1 MDIAS
6 LRESLNMEQQRYRQL
21 WDERETVVTS
31 LHGQV
36 RQLQHDRDDYYTKYQ
51 ELQVSIQM
59 HMYALFILVEFVLPT
74 WEQTFKLNFMKSNV
88 KSLIYTLMCVVVGC
102 FFKSQSKMQECKK
115 RMGEMEAELQKANN
129 RVCHTGHQ
137 LNQLTAKV
145 KTLHTAELQLR

>member
-1 MDIAS
+1 
-6 LRESLNMEQQRYRQL
+6 
-21 WDERETVVTS
+21 
-31 LHGQV
+31 
-36 RQLQHDRDDYYTKYQ
+36 
-51 ELQVSIQM
+51 
-59 HMYALFILVEFVLPT
+59 
-74 WEQTFKLNFMKSNV
+74 MKSNV

-145 KTLHTAELQLR
+145 KTLHTAELQLK